1 MATEKQIAAN
11 RRNAQKSTGPKTA
24 EGKFKVRFNAVKH
37 GMTAS
42 AAVLPFE
49 DANSYDELRQA
60 LMDDYHP
67 ANSREHMLVEMIAV
81 NYWRL
86 LRARRVEVASFD
98 LNIQTLKR
106 RNGMSQVSS
115 PDDDNALAVAFVNEQ
130 NVFRNIERYT
140 EATER
145 AYYRAIDTLR
155 RLQNDREKREKIG
168 FVSPPPPK
176 ARTVAST
183 PSPYGNK
190 LGIQVTGDSNN
201 PPIFDASKFP
211 FTKVENILSISELND
226 LKALPHRGT
235 PDFPAPVR

>member
-24 EGKFKVRFNAVKH
+24 EGKYKVRFNAVKH

-106 RNGMSQVSS
+106 RNGKSQVSS

-176 ARTVAST
+176 PRVIAASDAPASPVTPIDRRANRSEPEIPTSLLTSYPTRTNSLVCEDEAAS
-183 PSPYGNK
+183 
-190 LGIQVTGDSNN
+190 
-201 PPIFDASKFP
+201 
-211 FTKVENILSISELND
+211 
-226 LKALPHRGT
+226 
-235 PDFPAPVR
+235 

>member
-1 MATEKQIAAN
+1 
-11 RRNAQKSTGPKTA
+11 
-24 EGKFKVRFNAVKH
+24 
-37 GMTAS
+37 
-42 AAVLPFE
+42 
-49 DANSYDELRQA
+49 
-60 LMDDYHP
+60 
-67 ANSREHMLVEMIAV
+67 MLVEMIAV

-106 RNGMSQVSS
+106 RNGMSQVSN

-176 ARTVAST
+176 ARVVAATHIAKPANPQPEPMPNHTAT
-183 PSPYGNK
+183 PYIVLIDQNPMPTPINSPG
-190 LGIQVTGDSNN
+190 S
-201 PPIFDASKFP
+201 AS
-211 FTKVENILSISELND
+211 
-226 LKALPHRGT
+226 
-235 PDFPAPVR
+235 

>member
-168 FVSPPPPK
+168 FVSPPQPK
-176 ARTVAST
+176 ARVVAVADATAGAREENRPALPIPVSSMPPVILAT
-183 PSPYGNK
+183 P
-190 LGIQVTGDSNN
+190 N
-201 PPIFDASKFP
+201 PPYRDSDGSGPRDIA
-211 FTKVENILSISELND
+211 V
-226 LKALPHRGT
+226 
-235 PDFPAPVR
+235 